1 MSENRRKKPNKK
13 GRNTD
18 NDPNQEQTEPK
29 NRKQKQINL
38 DDPKER
44 LRARIK
50 QMQKDRAKGSD
61 KCEENANHEY

>member
-13 GRNTD
+13 GRNAD
-18 NDPNQEQTEPK
+18 NDTNQEKTEPK
-29 NRKQKQINL
+29 NRKQINL

-50 QMQKDRAKGSD
+50 QMQKDRAKGSN